1 MKIRRNNNTILFN
14 NAVLS
19 YNNMK
24 LKDKLGREW
33 TLPENLDDVYYITI
47 TDNYKEN
54 DAFLSCYRNGII
66 KDFLVKR
73 DCYYKFITNAI
84 NRINESGKS
93 RTSFI
98 DSLISAFF
106 IWRLTPE
113 GHDFWSKISYDF
125 INYIHYENQKRKE

>member
-1 MKIRRNNNTILFN
+1 MKIRRNSNTILFN

-19 YNNMK
+19 YQN
-24 LKDKLGREW
+24 LKFRDKLGRDW
-33 TLPENLDDVYYITI
+33 VLPENLDDVHYVTI

-54 DAFLSCYRNGII
+54 DAFLSCYKGGIV
-66 KDFLVKR
+66 KDFLINR
-73 DCYYKFITNAI
+73 DCYYKFITNTI

-98 DSLISAFF
+98 DSLISASF

-125 INYIHYENQKRKE
+125 INYIHYENQKRKR